1 MTADGG
7 SNAPYSPGGGQF
19 APGAPGPPVPSV
31 PPPFPENAGG
41 RGPRG
46 PGLLTAIGV
55 VVGILL
61 SAAALVVALTRGGQ
75 SAPATPTAQPSPSS
89 TAAPSGDAS
98 AADKALCEAIAPLLR
113 ESIDAGKNFVNLGV
127 SGTPERDGGIPGYR
141 AQVEEWLQRI
151 QPVLDS
157 HANPPRYLTR
167 TLQEFIDYTR
177 AYAENIRPGPAN
189 DTDAAAWNNRVVA
202 YGGPFEVCH
211 KLGVNW

>member
-1 MTADGG
+1 VAVLI
-7 SNAPYSPGGGQF
+7 AVAALIVALVRGGG
-19 APGAPGPPVPSV
+19 AS
-31 PPPFPENAGG
+31 
-41 RGPRG
+41 
-46 PGLLTAIGV
+46 
-55 VVGILL
+55 
-61 SAAALVVALTRGGQ
+61 
-75 SAPATPTAQPSPSS
+75 TPTAS
-89 TAAPSGDAS
+89 TSQLPTAS
-98 AADKALCEAIAPLLR
+98 TVTASADTTAADKALCEAVGPLLR
-113 ESIDAGKNFVNLGV
+113 ESIDAGKNFVNLGF

-141 AQVEEWLQRI
+141 AQVEEWVQRI